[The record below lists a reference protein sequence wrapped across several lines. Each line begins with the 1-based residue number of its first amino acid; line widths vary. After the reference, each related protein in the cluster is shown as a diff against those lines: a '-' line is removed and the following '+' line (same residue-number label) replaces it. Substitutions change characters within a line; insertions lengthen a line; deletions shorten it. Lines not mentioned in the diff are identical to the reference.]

1 MQEAQEKRNV
11 SKYQNVLN
19 RTEHTLVSVKL
30 QRTKHCKIRNYY
42 YGLFLSSCID
52 TQFKVCDY
60 SSQYS
65 TVELVKLG
73 VDENLLYQ
81 TIILAYD
88 ANNGFNI
95 STITLGSNN
104 IFNKL
109 YDEKE
114 IMDKF

>member
-1 MQEAQEKRNV
+1 
-11 SKYQNVLN
+11 
-19 RTEHTLVSVKL
+19 
-30 QRTKHCKIRNYY
+30 
-42 YGLFLSSCID
+42 
-52 TQFKVCDY
+52 
-60 SSQYS
+60 
-65 TVELVKLG
+65 LG